1 MGLRQHRGGFRG
13 QAAARSGRGAAGRR
27 AAAGRSARRRCA
39 RRIYSGNKAG
49 LRALHEALLQ
59 ALAALGSF
67 ETAPKKAY
75 VSLRRSKQFAMV
87 GPATAK
93 QIEIGLNC
101 KTLPERPRLIE
112 KPGGMCQAST
122 RIEAEA
128 QIDAELIGWLRRPRR
143 CGLSRGGREA
153 VVRSHYSRDMKTAV
167 IPQVRVEPEL
177 RADLDAVLHPGET
190 LTEFVEAS
198 VRRAIEFR
206 RVQTDFAARC
216 DASLAAYE
224 RSGVSRPAEAVL
236 DKLEAKVAARLKQL
250 SK

>member
-1 MGLRQHRGGFRG
+1 MADPNAALRTQLRNIQAKTGKTLAELHAMLAGSGLAKHGEKRSWLMAQLGLGYGDANTVVGFEG
-13 QAAARSGRGAAGRR
+13 KPLPDLGEAQPAAAPAGD
-27 AAAGRSARRRCA
+27 ALDA
-39 RRIYSGNKAG
+39 IYSGNKAG

-101 KTLPERPRLIE
+101 KHLPEHPRLKIE

-128 QIDAELIGWLRRPRR
+128 QIDAELMGWLR
-143 CGLSRGGREA
+143 
-153 VVRSHYSRDMKTAV
+153 
-167 IPQVRVEPEL
+167 
-177 RADLDAVLHPGET
+177 
-190 LTEFVEAS
+190 
-198 VRRAIEFR
+198 
-206 RVQTDFAARC
+206 
-216 DASLAAYE
+216 AAY
-224 RSGVSRPAEAVL
+224 
-236 DKLEAKVAARLKQL
+236 DAAA
-250 SK
+250 

>member
-1 MGLRQHRGGFRG
+1 MADPNAALRTQLRNIQIKTGKTLAELHAMLAGSGLAKHGEKRSWLMAQLGLGYGDANTVVGFEG
-13 QAAARSGRGAAGRR
+13 KPLPDLGEAQPAAAPAGD
-27 AAAGRSARRRCA
+27 ALDA
-39 RRIYSGNKAG
+39 IYSGNKAG

-101 KTLPERPRLIE
+101 KTLPEHPRLKIE

-128 QIDAELIGWLRRPRR
+128 QIDAELMGWLR
-143 CGLSRGGREA
+143 
-153 VVRSHYSRDMKTAV
+153 
-167 IPQVRVEPEL
+167 
-177 RADLDAVLHPGET
+177 
-190 LTEFVEAS
+190 
-198 VRRAIEFR
+198 
-206 RVQTDFAARC
+206 
-216 DASLAAYE
+216 AAY
-224 RSGVSRPAEAVL
+224 
-236 DKLEAKVAARLKQL
+236 DAAA
-250 SK
+250 

>member
-1 MGLRQHRGGFRG
+1 MADPNAALRTQLRNIQIKTGKTLAELHAMLAGSGLAKHGEKRSWLMAQLGLGYGDANTVVGFEG
-13 QAAARSGRGAAGRR
+13 KPLPDLGEAQPAAALPAEAPAGD
-27 AAAGRSARRRCA
+27 ALDA
-39 RRIYSGNKAG
+39 IYSGNKAG

-101 KTLPERPRLIE
+101 KTLPEHPRLKIE

-128 QIDAELIGWLRRPRR
+128 QIDAELMGWLR
-143 CGLSRGGREA
+143 
-153 VVRSHYSRDMKTAV
+153 
-167 IPQVRVEPEL
+167 
-177 RADLDAVLHPGET
+177 
-190 LTEFVEAS
+190 
-198 VRRAIEFR
+198 
-206 RVQTDFAARC
+206 
-216 DASLAAYE
+216 AAY
-224 RSGVSRPAEAVL
+224 
-236 DKLEAKVAARLKQL
+236 DAAA
-250 SK
+250 

>member
-1 MGLRQHRGGFRG
+1 MADPNAALRTQLRNIQIKTGKTLAELHAMLAGSGLAKHGEKRSWLMAQLGLGYGDANTVVGFEG
-13 QAAARSGRGAAGRR
+13 KPLPDLGEAQPAAAPAGD
-27 AAAGRSARRRCA
+27 ALDA
-39 RRIYSGNKAG
+39 IYSGNKAG

-101 KTLPERPRLIE
+101 KHLPEHPRLKIE

-128 QIDAELIGWLRRPRR
+128 QIDAELMGWLR
-143 CGLSRGGREA
+143 
-153 VVRSHYSRDMKTAV
+153 
-167 IPQVRVEPEL
+167 
-177 RADLDAVLHPGET
+177 
-190 LTEFVEAS
+190 
-198 VRRAIEFR
+198 
-206 RVQTDFAARC
+206 
-216 DASLAAYE
+216 AAY
-224 RSGVSRPAEAVL
+224 
-236 DKLEAKVAARLKQL
+236 DAAA
-250 SK
+250 